1 MVLLGLFPVL
11 PLKALVARK
20 VIRERM
26 DYESYLG
33 GRVKEELDG
42 LAGLAGRYVV
52 EDAKLEVFDLKHGWK
67 LVKAAWAWLKKE
79 IPNNMKPF
87 FNEKSEFCII
97 EKRKTGKK
105 EWELQDI
112 NGTTKTL
119 HLSNEVL
126 RANGGCHVDGWMDGF
141 TSGYWCC
148 YRSRDG
154 SMAQTNGGCHVFE
167 QFVEDGNLIRW
178 TCFFGAQ

>member
-1 MVLLGLFPVL
+1 MVHLGIFPVL
-11 PLKALVARK
+11 PLKVLVARK

-52 EDAKLEVFDLKHGWK
+52 ENAKLEVFDLKHGWK

-79 IPNNMKPF
+79 LPNNMKPF

-105 EWELQDI
+105 RMGTSRHKWNYQDI
-112 NGTTKTL
+112 APLKRGIKSEWWL
-119 HLSNEVL
+119 P
-126 RANGGCHVDGWMDGF
+126 CGWMDG
-141 TSGYWCC
+141 WIC
-148 YRSRDG
+148 
-154 SMAQTNGGCHVFE
+154 
-167 QFVEDGNLIRW
+167 
-178 TCFFGAQ
+178 

>member
-1 MVLLGLFPVL
+1 MV
-11 PLKALVARK
+11 
-20 VIRERM
+20 
-26 DYESYLG
+26 
-33 GRVKEELDG
+33 EE
-42 LAGLAGRYVV
+42 
-52 EDAKLEVFDLKHGWK
+52 AKLEVFDLKHGWK

-97 EKRKTGKK
+97 DKRKTGKK

-126 RANGGCHVDGWMDGF
+126 RANGGCHVDGWMDFAVG
-141 TSGYWCC
+141 TGVATALEIVQWPKRMVAAMYLS
-148 YRSRDG
+148 S
-154 SMAQTNGGCHVFE
+154 
-167 QFVEDGNLIRW
+167 L
-178 TCFFGAQ
+178 